1 MPSRPLAFD
10 PIEEAR
16 GQWIAHG
23 WRMPSHMAAATSV
36 MRAQQIVLGRVD
48 TALRPFGLTFARYE
62 VLVLLHFSRRGSLP
76 LGKMGDLLMV
86 HPASITNAIDRLERD
101 GLVRRTPHPTDG
113 RTVLAEITADG
124 RERVLLATCELEDI
138 SFGLGELGEE
148 SAESAERVTELG
160 RELRHAVGD
169 FTCHGPRRSGGST
182 GLLHLDDGSLGDEG
196 SLDGTE
202 PADLGARRM

>member
-16 GQWIAHG
+16 GQWVAHG

-48 TALRPFGLTFARYE
+48 AALRPFGLTFARYE

-113 RTVLAEITADG
+113 RTVLAEITRRRARAGGAGDVRARGHPFRSRRARRGVGGAADRARPRAPPRG
-124 RERVLLATCELEDI
+124 RRLHMPRPPPLA
-138 SFGLGELGEE
+138 
-148 SAESAERVTELG
+148 AG
-160 RELRHAVGD
+160 RRRWASSTAPPPDGD
-169 FTCHGPRRSGGST
+169 P
-182 GLLHLDDGSLGDEG
+182 LDAG
-196 SLDGTE
+196 E

>member
-113 RTVLAEITADG
+113 RTVLAEITAGG
-124 RERVLLATCELEDI
+124 RERVVRATCELEDI
-138 SFGLGELGEE
+138 RFGLGELGE
-148 SAESAERVTELG
+148 ESAERVTELG

-169 FTCHGPRRSGGST
+169 FTCHGPRRSGGSSRVRS
-182 GLLHLDDGSLGDEG
+182 LHGGSLGDQD
-196 SLDGTE
+196 SLDGNE
-202 PADLGARRM
+202 PADLGDRRL